1 MKKSNIIILLVIAA
15 ITIAWTT
22 SKKRKAGPLIL
33 ELDEGEFLP
42 DGQPDQET
50 KKMFDI

>member
-1 MKKSNIIILLVIAA
+1 MKKSNLIILLVIAA
-15 ITIAWTT
+15 VTIAWTT

-33 ELDEGEFLP
+33 KLDEGEFLP
-42 DGQPDQET
+42 DQPNEAT